1 MKILAVDDDDCIRE
15 LIPMISAKAGY
26 PDVTVVQSAQ
36 LALDALESAQDA
48 FECFLFDIQM
58 PGMDGIELCERVRA
72 IPAYRK
78 TPIIM
83 LTAMTERNYID
94 KAFKA
99 GATDY
104 ATKPFDITELG
115 ARLRMAEELV
125 IARQQAAAQDG
136 TGNAGRSA
144 PERRHTLDPSDDVQI
159 EGIKDL
165 IDYKSFKAY
174 LTQLSRAGLESS
186 QVLAIKIDGIEA
198 IHARASSE
206 EFLYALTEVADAISE
221 VLKTSQHMMAYA
233 GSGTFVVISGKTGLE
248 TSSGTETAIQ
258 YQLDDKNSEYDNGD
272 PLDIEVS
279 AGNPMRPNAS
289 DTEGVQKTIDRAIA
303 RAETRSVEKKNAP
316 RPVNIRLIGGHRR

>member
-1 MKILAVDDDDCIRE
+1 MKILAVDDDACILE
-15 LIPMISAKAGY
+15 LIPMISAKAGFS
-26 PDVTVVQSAQ
+26 DVTVVHSAQ
-36 LALDALESAQDA
+36 LALDALENAQDA

-58 PGMDGIELCERVRA
+58 PGMDGIELCGLVRA
-72 IPAYRK
+72 MPAYRK

-83 LTAMTERNYID
+83 LTAMSERNYID
-94 KAFKA
+94 RAFRA

-125 IARQQAAAQDG
+125 IARQQAAAHDSTTSSG
-136 TGNAGRSA
+136 PSA
-144 PERRHTLDPSDDVQI
+144 PDRRHTLDLSDDVQI

-258 YQLDDKNSEYDNGD
+258 YHLDDKNSEYDNGD
-272 PLDIEVS
+272 PFDIEVS

-303 RAETRSVEKKNAP
+303 RAKTRSVEKKSAP
-316 RPVNIRLIGGHRR
+316 RQVNIRLIGGHRR